1 MLLHP
6 INYHHYKDRLYSGS
20 TLYFATVRQ
29 SQQNCPRSSF
39 QNRYRHSQG
48 QGLTRGRN
56 LKNRRVGCSLFD
68 LRIRR
73 HFAAY
78 HFAPPRLHFWGCP
91 LLPHRHCLYFL
102 PKLPPY
108 LGCLLRRL
116 RPAYRLAAHRPLPPH
131 LSFLS
136 AAPPSPAFSA
146 TTGAAGFDGV
156 SADLTSGDPP
166 PPPPQAERGKI
177 QAIAITLRLNIIISF
192 IGRRFMYRPVC

>member
-91 LLPHRHCLYFL
+91 LLPHRHCLLFSAETAAISWL
-102 PKLPPY
+102 PSPAVASCVSACGAPP
-108 LGCLLRRL
+108 
-116 RPAYRLAAHRPLPPH
+116 AASS
-131 LSFLS
+131 SFFS
-136 AAPPSPAFSA
+136 FGSTPSPAFSA